1 MMQAWELGLV
11 NGHIPTEYG
20 GLGLHALDGVIIAEE
35 LAYGCTGVMTAM
47 EANSL
52 AEVSGMNVAGA
63 VLEGCSCAEAFRCLP
78 TALITVQVCVAC
90 GASTQAPLLVAGS
103 EELKKN
109 FLGRMTE
116 APLKAAY
123 CVTEPDAGSDVSG
136 AKTNAVRKGD
146 DWVINGNKMWITNG
160 GVADWFFVL
169 AKTDESAPAGSAFT
183 GFIVP
188 ADTPGITVGRKE
200 INMGQRCSDTRGISF
215 SDVVVPDKYRL
226 GDEGFGFKVA
236 MKAFDFTRPPV
247 AAGAVGLARR
257 AMDEA
262 VKYALE
268 RKTFGR
274 PIAQHQVSLLRVV
287 ARRSVCVLVLF
298 CFVLLWLL

>member
-1 MMQAWELGLV
+1 M
-11 NGHIPTEYG
+11 NSHIPQEYG

-52 AEVSGMNVAGA
+52 A
-63 VLEGCSCAEAFRCLP
+63 
-78 TALITVQVCVAC
+78 
-90 GASTQAPLLVAGS
+90 QAPVLVAGND
-103 EELKKN
+103 EQKKR
-109 FLGRMTE
+109 FLAPMTE
-116 APLKAAY
+116 EPLKAAY
-123 CVTEPDAGSDVSG
+123 GVTEPGAGSDVSG
-136 AKTNAVRKGD
+136 AKTKAVKKGD

-169 AKTDESAPAGSAFT
+169 AKTDDTAAAGKAFT
-183 GFIVP
+183 GFLVP
-188 ADTPGITVGRKE
+188 RDTPGITVGRKE

-215 SDVVVPDKYRL
+215 EDVVVPDKYRL
-226 GDEGFGFKVA
+226 GEEGYGFKIA

-262 VKYALE
+262 MKYSME
-268 RKTFGR
+268 RKTFGV
-274 PIAQHQVSLLRVV
+274 PIAQHQVRPRRPAPRRAPRQL
-287 ARRSVCVLVLF
+287 ARPRDLPSPP
-298 CFVLLWLL
+298 LWKPP